1 MQNFKIYEGDN
12 VGNKE
17 VAIKFKY
24 YRVCKVGENN
34 RTEKYDLMK
43 FIESVNN
50 KNSSDLKQTVN
61 GTTGRIEKII
71 HEGITF
77 YGLNFMRMDSIS
89 NEYKIKNDGEAEHID
104 LEEGEYIGKNTV
116 VMYDRDNHVLMVQS
130 NRGGFSETAIQN
142 YMNIWSDELDAHIV
156 LSPILNNIDK
166 GFIRNKMVRS
176 FEIRIEDVSLYK
188 PKTTNNFNGII
199 SCMNEMGN
207 KSLFLKLSVGRTKSA
222 ELNNDKI
229 LDVYDDVV
237 ENQEAIKSARAKIY
251 DDGKSATIDLLENF
265 EHSFIVFN
273 VKERGE
279 LKFKDVFDKMIEV
292 YKSSVRNKVCLN

>member
-89 NEYKIKNDGEAEHID
+89 NEYKIKNDGEAEHIN
-104 LEEGEYIGKNTV
+104 LEEGEYIGKK
-116 VMYDRDNHVLMVQS
+116 Y
-130 NRGGFSETAIQN
+130 
-142 YMNIWSDELDAHIV
+142 
-156 LSPILNNIDK
+156 
-166 GFIRNKMVRS
+166 
-176 FEIRIEDVSLYK
+176 
-188 PKTTNNFNGII
+188 
-199 SCMNEMGN
+199 SCY
-207 KSLFLKLSVGRTKSA
+207 V
-222 ELNNDKI
+222 
-229 LDVYDDVV
+229 
-237 ENQEAIKSARAKIY
+237 
-251 DDGKSATIDLLENF
+251 
-265 EHSFIVFN
+265 
-273 VKERGE
+273 
-279 LKFKDVFDKMIEV
+279 
-292 YKSSVRNKVCLN
+292 